1 MQNNFLCFLLLKLT
15 VSVFCLTVMPV
26 MLSSVVALCR
36 CAGVAE
42 FRGCSAANG
51 GGGLG
56 AACSWKQHAAG
67 LGQPGHWSSASSG
80 D

>member
-1 MQNNFLCFLLLKLT
+1 M
-15 VSVFCLTVMPV
+15 FCLIVVPV
-26 MLSSVVALCR
+26 VLSAVVALCC

-56 AACSWKQHAAG
+56 AACSWKQHAR
-67 LGQPGHWSSASSG
+67 LGQPGHWSSAPSG